1 MKLSLLPLKADALL
15 RVRCNGPLTDL
26 GPLDPFLEFLGG
38 HCYGR
43 SVLLSMDRVHAIDTS
58 GVSWLTRSH
67 RAFQEAGGRLVLFGL
82 PPLLTKMLTF
92 LRVLP
97 VLNVAADERTASA
110 MVLGPRLLT
119 LPKDADTLAADS
131 SRPQLRPAG

>member
-1 MKLSLLPLKADALL
+1 MKLSLLPLKADALI
-15 RVRCNGPLTDL
+15 RVRCDGPLTNL
-26 GPLDPFLEFLGG
+26 GPLDPFLEFLGD
-38 HCYGR
+38 HCYSR
-43 SVLLSMDRVHAIDTS
+43 PVLLSLERVHAIDTT

-67 RAFQEAGGRLVLFGL
+67 RAFQEAGGQLVLFGL

-97 VLNVAADERTASA
+97 VLNIAADERAASA

-119 LPKDADTLAADS
+119 LPKESDTLAADS